1 MKVTTNRLRT
11 ILSVILFAIAASTV
25 SAQNVKISAET
36 GRLIAGLGES
46 VEFGFVAGW
55 KSMWWHNQAPIK
67 FFVSD
72 SKDMNADGFL
82 RAHGCDMIIDEKTG
96 QFVVGCL
103 MESFFQVAM
112 PEGYK
117 ITGYSITF
125 KNNVKNRT
133 ETGVSYQC
141 FNKIANNWQKNGSFQ
156 ETDASY
162 NTVYESVE
170 INRAQSET
178 EYTLSRTILD
188 ESQATNYLYFKL
200 NGNDYSNQLAQNPER
215 YVTMI
220 SIEKFVVYFSAD
232 GDMDVNMTP
241 ETVDATAR
249 SHVETPFE
257 TGKIALGDIRQR
269 KQTSANLGS
278 ATHYAYEYH
287 EIEELDAE
295 MTLYNE
301 GSVVG
306 GKVEDVAAA
315 ATITKETHRDGTDKR
330 FYALKNGTYYIETP
344 IEVVTTHGNHA
355 PIGYRI
361 MGGELNYY
369 RGTDRAAINENII
382 ENEGMF
388 SIQSTLNIDNDASQ
402 GTSVYY
408 LHPSGRYVR
417 RQPGETMTKLWQSE
431 RTSTYGSD
439 YRIFHEQD
447 GEYTYLV
454 WYRIRSG
461 FFSYS
466 YHVKVYRTTE
476 KLTDTSVEVYDSEVG
491 DYVDYN
497 LNFSLPTSSG
507 LTHIRFYNTSH
518 YVTPVWDTEL
528 HAYKVGQQGTAGNG
542 SIWKSE
548 QRTRTNNQPA
558 YKASDWT
565 LTPYDKEG
573 NALEPIVVSSSNNK
587 GTFTFND
594 FNNDAVKFEIS
605 GLPDGNAYR
614 ALMTFDLDIQPLDP
628 YINSVE
634 IECENS
640 LPESQ
645 ITEDKL
651 KRLTHSF
658 VISDFTMSGS
668 DFRFYVPEN
677 WSDVMPCTFSFKNV
691 RSKYLDMTYYNGKYN
706 GDARQMIVGS
716 EYYGL
721 SASKDMAIYK
731 NVYDITEP
739 TVAVPADY
747 TEKVNSLL
755 CGTQPFYFTNADE
768 LDHDYTS
775 NAEKVKIRTL
785 HQYGFSLDRYH
796 NQTQT
801 NVDGYL
807 IGYPAGN
814 FHRMSMSE
822 DQSKH
827 AYLFVADEPR
837 YNIAPT
843 RAIEHR
849 TYAYYDIELTLVTK
863 DFTPKLTWEKLY
875 EAIDYEAPN
884 LHVNSKWGVKVYTE
898 EAEAGYLPVSVIRDK
913 MLEEIGN
920 SSIKTPESL
929 KDILYMDASDMSTL
943 IFSTNT
949 GSYDGLETFRRQMS
963 NEDVPNDRRNVIF
976 FLPLEMMHE
985 GDNYAYK
992 SEGGG
997 FMATEDIVLR
1007 DRTPFFAPYDISVGA
1022 MNKVTY
1028 EREITI
1034 GKYNKTKCG
1043 TLMLPFNL
1051 AVDADGIHKDQ
1062 QGRGEF
1068 KLFTMNPTNCLSINK
1083 SDLETGAVGYFGALK
1098 SDKVIMQT
1106 NANVPYLFEVYN
1118 DTGLD
1123 NITLVAEQSGA
1134 TVKATPRK
1142 TSHAADEAVAKEI
1155 LTGEQAWGKIS
1166 GVDYQF
1172 THCGTFGGVVV
1183 PKSEGA
1189 FYMAQGK
1196 FLNTLSLNDEYTVLN
1211 GLPFRSWYDCKT
1223 SGGAHPALTFS
1234 IMFGTNNDTTGM
1246 DAPETRTYETDMVYT
1261 IDGRPVGM
1269 LNLEEMGRTL
1279 TKGIYIVNGKKVVI
1293 K

>member
-11 ILSVILFAIAASTV
+11 IVSLLIFAFAVSTI
-25 SAQNVKISAET
+25 SAQNVKVSAET
-36 GRLIAGLGES
+36 GRLIAGLGLEE
-46 VEFGFVAGW
+46 EFGFYQGKGW
-55 KSMWWHNQAPIK
+55 KSMWWHNQAPVK

-72 SKDMNADGFL
+72 HPELNSHGYL
-82 RAHGCDMIIDEKTG
+82 RSHACNMIFDDSGNLVIAVAGDDAFY
-96 QFVVGCL
+96 QL
-103 MESFFQVAM
+103 AM
-112 PEGYK
+112 PEGFR
-117 ITGYSITF
+117 ILGYTMTLKNDIPSTFQEASVGYGCKFSETTSGFSTELTSIT
-125 KNNVKNRT
+125 V
-133 ETGVSYQC
+133 
-141 FNKIANNWQKNGSFQ
+141 GSSR
-156 ETDASY
+156 EDSKEY
-162 NTVYESVE
+162 N
-170 INRAQSET
+170 I
-178 EYTLSRTILD
+178 SRTVLNPSD
-188 ESQATNYLYFKL
+188 ATNVLNFKL
-200 NGNDYSNQLAQNPER
+200 ER
-215 YVTMI
+215 IGRSKERHLRIVN
-220 SIEKFVVYFSAD
+220 FVVYFSAD
-232 GDMDVNMTP
+232 GDKPVNMTP
-241 ETVDATAR
+241 ETNDATAK
-249 SHVETPFE
+249 SHVEVPFE
-257 TGKIALGDIRQR
+257 TGKLALGDVRLRTQGG
-269 KQTSANLGS
+269 AYHN
-278 ATHYAYEYH
+278 AYEYH
-287 EIEELDAE
+287 EVEELNAD

-344 IEVVTTHGNHA
+344 VEVVTTHGNHD

-417 RQPGETMTKLWQSE
+417 RQPGETMTKLWQKDDK
-431 RTSTYGSD
+431 G
-439 YRIFHEQD
+439 RIFHEQD

-454 WYRIRSG
+454 YNRSG
-461 FFSYS
+461 IFSYS
-466 YHVKVYRTTE
+466 VGVYRPNS
-476 KLTDTSVEVYDSEVG
+476 KLTGNT
-491 DYVDYN
+491 DYV
-497 LNFSLPTSSG
+497 SG
-507 LTHIRFYNTSH
+507 AGYTKFAFPQDKHIKLGNNSY
-518 YVTPVWDTEL
+518 YVYPEWNDEL
-528 HAYKVGQQGTAGNG
+528 HAYKVAQTGTSGNG
-542 SIWKSE
+542 STWNSE
-548 QRTRTNNQPA
+548 QKTRTNSQPA
-558 YKASDWT
+558 YTASDWT

-573 NALEPIVVSSSNNK
+573 NALAPITVSSSNNK
-587 GTFTFND
+587 GTFSFND

-605 GLPDGNAYR
+605 GLPEGDAYR

-677 WSDVMPCTFSFKNV
+677 WSDFMPCTFSFKNV
-691 RSKYLDMTYYNGKYN
+691 RSKYLDNTYYNGKYN

-721 SASKDMAIYK
+721 SDSKDRAIYK

-747 TEKVNSLL
+747 TDKVNSLL

-775 NAEKVKIRTL
+775 ESERVKIRTL
-785 HQYGFSLDRYH
+785 HQYPFTLDTYH

-801 NVDGYL
+801 SVDGYL

-814 FHRMSMSE
+814 FHRLQMFE
-822 DQSKH
+822 DESKH

-843 RAIEHR
+843 RATEHR
-849 TYAYYDIELTLVTK
+849 MYAYYDIELTLVTK
-863 DFTPKLTWEKLY
+863 DFTPILTWEKLY
-875 EAIDYEAPN
+875 EAIDYQAPN
-884 LHVNSKWGVKVYTE
+884 LHVNSKWGVKVETE
-898 EAEAGYLPVSVIRDK
+898 EPEAGYLPVSVIRDK
-913 MLEEIGN
+913 MLEEIADG
-920 SSIKTPESL
+920 SIKTPESL

-976 FLPLEMMHE
+976 YLPLEMMHE
-985 GDNYAYK
+985 GNNYAYK
-992 SEGGG
+992 AEGGG
-997 FMATEDIVLR
+997 YMATEDIVLR

-1034 GKYNKTKCG
+1034 GKYEKTKCG

-1051 AVDADGIHKDQ
+1051 AVDADGIHTDQ

-1098 SDKVIMQT
+1098 SDKVIMQSE
-1106 NANVPYLFEVYN
+1106 ANVPYLFEVYN

-1123 NITLVAEQSGA
+1123 NITLVAEQTGA

-1142 TSHAADEAVAKEI
+1142 ASHAADEAVAKEK

-1196 FLNTLSLNDEYTVLN
+1196 FLNTLSLNDEFTVLN

-1234 IMFGTNNDTTGM
+1234 IMFGTNSDTTGI
-1246 DAPETRTYETDMVYT
+1246 DAPEARTYETDMVYT

>member
-11 ILSVILFAIAASTV
+11 IVSLLLFAFAVSTI
-25 SAQNVKISAET
+25 SAQNVKVSAET
-36 GRLIAGLGES
+36 GRLIAGLGLKE
-46 VEFGFVAGW
+46 EFGFYQGKGW
-55 KSMWWHNQAPIK
+55 KSMWWHNQAPVK

-72 SKDMNADGFL
+72 HPELNSHGYLRSHACNMIFDDSGNLVIAVAGDDAFYQLAMNDGFRIL
-82 RAHGCDMIIDEKTG
+82 GYTMTLKNDIPSTFEGASVGYGCKFSETTSG
-96 QFVVGCL
+96 FSTEL
-103 MESFFQVAM
+103 
-112 PEGYK
+112 
-117 ITGYSITF
+117 TSIT
-125 KNNVKNRT
+125 V
-133 ETGVSYQC
+133 
-141 FNKIANNWQKNGSFQ
+141 GSSR
-156 ETDASY
+156 EDSKEY
-162 NTVYESVE
+162 N
-170 INRAQSET
+170 I
-178 EYTLSRTILD
+178 SRTVLNPSD
-188 ESQATNYLYFKL
+188 ATNVLNFKL
-200 NGNDYSNQLAQNPER
+200 ER
-215 YVTMI
+215 I
-220 SIEKFVVYFSAD
+220 GSSKERHLRIINFVVYFSAD
-232 GDMDVNMTP
+232 GDKPVNMTP
-241 ETVDATAR
+241 EINDATAK
-249 SHVETPFE
+249 SHVEVPFE
-257 TGKIALGDIRQR
+257 TGKLALGDVRLRTQGG
-269 KQTSANLGS
+269 AYHN
-278 ATHYAYEYH
+278 AYEYH
-287 EIEELDAE
+287 EVEELNAD

-344 IEVVTTHGNHA
+344 VEVVTTHGNHD
-355 PIGYRI
+355 PLGYRI

-417 RQPGETMTKLWQSE
+417 RQPGETMTKLWQ
-431 RTSTYGSD
+431 TDDKG
-439 YRIFHEQD
+439 RIFHEQD

-454 WYRIRSG
+454 WNRSG
-461 FFSYS
+461 ILSPSYS
-466 YHVKVYRTTE
+466 VGVYRPDS
-476 KLTDTSVEVYDSEVG
+476 KLTGNTNYVSGAGYTIFTFPQDSGTGIKHIKLGNNSYYVYPEWND
-491 DYVDYN
+491 
-497 LNFSLPTSSG
+497 
-507 LTHIRFYNTSH
+507 
-518 YVTPVWDTEL
+518 EL
-528 HAYKVGQQGTAGNG
+528 HAYKVAQTGTSGNG
-542 SIWKSE
+542 STWNSE
-548 QRTRTNNQPA
+548 QKTRTNSQPA
-558 YKASDWT
+558 FTASDWT

-573 NALEPIVVSSSNNK
+573 NALAPITVSSSNK
-587 GTFTFND
+587 GTFSFND

-605 GLPDGNAYR
+605 GLPEGDAYR

-628 YINSVE
+628 FINSVE

-668 DFRFYVPEN
+668 DFKFYVPEN
-677 WSDVMPCTFSFKNV
+677 WSDFMPCTFSFKNV
-691 RSKYLDMTYYNGKYN
+691 RSKYLDNTYYNGKYN
-706 GDARQMIVGS
+706 KEARQMIVGS

-721 SASKDMAIYK
+721 SDSKDRAIYK

-747 TEKVNSLL
+747 TDKVNSLL

-768 LDHDYTS
+768 LDHDYTTES
-775 NAEKVKIRTL
+775 ERVKIRTL
-785 HQYGFSLDRYH
+785 HQYPFSLDTYH

-801 NVDGYL
+801 SVDGNL

-814 FHRMSMSE
+814 FHRLQMYE
-822 DQSKH
+822 DESKH

-843 RAIEHR
+843 RATEHR
-849 TYAYYDIELTLVTK
+849 MYAYYDIELTLVTK
-863 DFTPKLTWEKLY
+863 DFTPILTWEKLY
-875 EAIDYEAPN
+875 EAIDYQAPN
-884 LHVNSKWGVKVYTE
+884 LHVNSKWGVKVKTE
-898 EAEAGYLPVSVIRDK
+898 EPEAGYLPVSVIRDK
-913 MLEEIGN
+913 MLEEIADG
-920 SSIKTPESL
+920 SIKTPESL

-976 FLPLEMMHE
+976 YLPLEMMHE
-985 GDNYAYK
+985 GNNYAYK
-992 SEGGG
+992 AEGGG
-997 FMATEDIVLR
+997 YMATEDIVLR

-1034 GKYNKTKCG
+1034 GKYEKTKCG
-1043 TLMLPFNL
+1043 TLMLPLNL
-1051 AVDADGIHKDQ
+1051 AVDADGIHTDQ

-1068 KLFTMNPTNCLSINK
+1068 KLFTMNTTNCLSINK

-1098 SDKVIMQT
+1098 SDKVIMQSE
-1106 NANVPYLFEVYN
+1106 ANVPYLFEVYN

-1123 NITLVAEQSGA
+1123 NITLVAEQTGA

-1142 TSHAADEAVAKEI
+1142 ASHAADEAVAKEI

-1196 FLNTLSLNDEYTVLN
+1196 FLNTLSLNDKYTVLN

-1234 IMFGTNNDTTGM
+1234 IMFGTNSDTTGI
-1246 DAPETRTYETDMVYT
+1246 DAPEARTYETDMVYT